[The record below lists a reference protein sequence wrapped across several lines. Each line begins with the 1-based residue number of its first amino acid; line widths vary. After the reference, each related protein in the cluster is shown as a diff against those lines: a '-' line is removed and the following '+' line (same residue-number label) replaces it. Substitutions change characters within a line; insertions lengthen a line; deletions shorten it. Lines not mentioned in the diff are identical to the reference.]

1 MQKLKFWEITD
12 VYSGQPNKSSFWFC
26 LFVFFFLSSKQGS
39 FLYTLDIYH
48 NDVDICVV
56 SVL

>member
-1 MQKLKFWEITD
+1 MYIVGNPINLVFGF
-12 VYSGQPNKSSFWFC
+12 VC
-26 LFVFFFLSSKQGS
+26 LFVCLFLSSKQGS
-39 FLYTLDIYH
+39 FLYTLDIY

>member
-1 MQKLKFWEITD
+1 MYI
-12 VYSGQPNKSSFWFC
+12 VGNPINIV
-26 LFVFFFLSSKQGS
+26 LFFFFLSSKQGS

-56 SVL
+56 SVF

>member
-12 VYSGQPNKSSFWFC
+12 VYSRQPNKSSFF
-26 LFVFFFLSSKQGS
+26 FFFLSSKQGS

-56 SVL
+56 SVF